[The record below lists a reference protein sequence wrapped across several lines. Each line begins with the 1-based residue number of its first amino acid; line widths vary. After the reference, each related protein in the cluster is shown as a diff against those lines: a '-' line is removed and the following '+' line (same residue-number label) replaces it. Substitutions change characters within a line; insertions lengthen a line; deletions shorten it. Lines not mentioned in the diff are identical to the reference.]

1 MRERE
6 REEWRKKGRE
16 GWREGGR
23 ESSDYSLSSLYQGL
37 RGGAVFSGAATQSLC
52 CTATHSC
59 GQEEVE
65 RQKFKPCDAIT
76 AADAME
82 LNSLVVIDVKPA
94 ILSNSKQ
101 RFRMQKPGRRG
112 GVAQ

>member
-1 MRERE
+1 M
-6 REEWRKKGRE
+6 
-16 GWREGGR
+16 
-23 ESSDYSLSSLYQGL
+23 
-37 RGGAVFSGAATQSLC
+37 
-52 CTATHSC
+52 
-59 GQEEVE
+59 E

-112 GVAQ
+112 GVAQSERESQLSFNQEWAVSPPLTTKRPLTGCPALPP